1 MAGQLF
7 LDEATSAIDE
17 EEEAVLYRIMA
28 GALPATTVISIGHR
42 GSLEAYHHRIITV
55 ERASGHP
62 GRLIDRAGDVR
73 ADFGLGVASGAGMK
87 TSYGW
92 KLLPYLRPYRMRFL
106 WALAQVFLIA
116 GFELLKPWPL
126 QIVIDDVLGGKAVGF
141 ALLAN
146 WSPLGLLGL
155 ACLGLVVVQLL
166 AGALTLLHNF
176 TAISVG
182 QSMVNDLRGRLYS
195 HLQRLS
201 LAFHSRQKVGDIMF
215 RITAD
220 SFAVQTMLM
229 NGLLPIISA
238 IVLLAG
244 MLLIL
249 FPLDP
254 VLTLLSMSVIPALFL
269 LIALFNRRIADVAT
283 EVRDADSRVYS
294 IVQWAITSM
303 KVVQAFTKEEEEYG
317 RFMGA
322 SRTSLGFAL
331 KLYNWQTFY
340 SGVVN
345 TLIASG
351 TALVIYVGARSVL
364 GGTLSVGQLIVFI
377 SYLAQLYVPVNQL
390 TQSWSLIAS
399 ARVSARR
406 VFEILET
413 EADLADGPLTLSP
426 ESAHGTI
433 EWRGISFRYRSEMP
447 VLLSID
453 LKVEPGMK
461 VAVVGPTGAGKS
473 TMLGLLPRFF
483 DPSAGSVTIDG
494 VDVRAFTLKSL
505 RRQIAMVL
513 QPPLIFP
520 ISVRD
525 NLAYGRHDA
534 TQEEIEE
541 AARTASIHAMIMSLP
556 QGYDTV
562 IGEAGATLS
571 EGEKQRLTI
580 ARALLRD
587 APILILD
594 EPTSALDVETEAQVM
609 NGIRRL
615 TVGRTTFIIA
625 HRLSTIRSCDLILVL
640 RDGMIA
646 ERGTFAELMHRNG
659 MFAELYNTQFRD
671 TKESQFGLA

>member
-1 MAGQLF
+1 MN
-7 LDEATSAIDE
+7 
-17 EEEAVLYRIMA
+17 
-28 GALPATTVISIGHR
+28 
-42 GSLEAYHHRIITV
+42 
-55 ERASGHP
+55 
-62 GRLIDRAGDVR
+62 
-73 ADFGLGVASGAGMK
+73 

-92 KLLPYLRPYRMRFL
+92 KLLPYLRPYRLRFA

-126 QIVIDDVLGGKAVGF
+126 QVVIDNVLGRKTVGF
-141 ALLAN
+141 ALPED
-146 WSPLGLLGL
+146 WSPLGLLAL
-155 ACLGLVVVQLL
+155 ACLGIVFVQLV
-166 AGALTLLHNF
+166 AGALTLLHNY
-176 TAISVG
+176 TAIGVG
-182 QSMVNDLRGRLYS
+182 QRMVNDLRGSLYS

-201 LAFHSRQKVGDIMF
+201 LAFHSRQQVGDIMF

-244 MLLIL
+244 MLVIL

-254 VLTLLSMSVIPALFL
+254 VLTMLSMSVVPVLFL
-269 LIALFNRRIADVAT
+269 SIGFFNRRIADVAT
-283 EVRDADSRVYS
+283 DVRDADSRVYS
-294 IVQWAITSM
+294 VVQWAISSM
-303 KVVQAFTKEEEEYG
+303 KVVQAFTKEEEEYR
-317 RFMGA
+317 RFMGV
-322 SRTSLGFAL
+322 SRTSLGFTL

-345 TLIASG
+345 TLIAAG

-364 GGTLSVGQLIVFI
+364 SGTLSVGQLIVFI

-390 TQSWSLIAS
+390 SQSWGLIAS
-399 ARVSARR
+399 ARISARR

-413 EADLADGPLTLSP
+413 EADLQDGPLILSP
-426 ESAHGTI
+426 EGAHGAI
-433 EWRGISFRYRSEMP
+433 EWSGVSFRYRSEMP
-447 VLLSID
+447 VLRSID
-453 LKVEPGMK
+453 LRVEPGMR

-483 DPSAGSVTIDG
+483 DPSTGSVAIDG
-494 VDVRAFTLKSL
+494 VDVREFSLRSL

-525 NLAYGRHDA
+525 NLAYGRPDA
-534 TQEEIEE
+534 TPEEIED
-541 AARTASIHAMIMSLP
+541 AARLASIHPMIMSLP
-556 QGYDTV
+556 QGYETV

-609 NGIRRL
+609 DGIKRL
-615 TVGRTTFIIA
+615 TSGRTTFIIA
-625 HRLSTIRSCDLILVL
+625 HRLSTIRNCDLILVL
-640 RDGMIA
+640 RDGIIA
-646 ERGTFAELMHRNG
+646 ERGTFAELMRRNRV
-659 MFAELYNTQFRD
+659 FADLYNTQFRD
-671 TKESQFGLA
+671 AEESGLGVA

>member
-1 MAGQLF
+1 MT
-7 LDEATSAIDE
+7 TS
-17 EEEAVLYRIMA
+17 
-28 GALPATTVISIGHR
+28 S
-42 GSLEAYHHRIITV
+42 
-55 ERASGHP
+55 
-62 GRLIDRAGDVR
+62 
-73 ADFGLGVASGAGMK
+73 
-87 TSYGW
+87 GW
-92 KLLPYLRPYRMRFL
+92 KLLPYLWPYRWRFL

-126 QIVIDDVLGGKAVGF
+126 QVVIDNVLGGKAAGL
-141 ALLAN
+141 ALLED
-146 WSPLGLLGL
+146 WSPLALLGL
-155 ACLGLVVVQLL
+155 ACLGIVFVQFV
-166 AGALTLLHNF
+166 AGGLTLLHNY
-176 TAISVG
+176 TAIDVG
-182 QSMVNDLRGRLYS
+182 QRMVNDLRGALYS

-201 LAFHSRQKVGDIMF
+201 LAFHSRQQVGDIMF

-244 MLLIL
+244 MLVIL

-269 LIALFNRRIADVAT
+269 SIGFFNRRIADVAT

-294 IVQWAITSM
+294 IVQWAISSM
-303 KVVQAFTKEEEEYG
+303 KVVQAFTKEEEEYR

-322 SRTSLGFAL
+322 SLTSLGFTL

-345 TLIASG
+345 TLIAAG

-364 GGTLSVGQLIVFI
+364 AGSLTVGQLIVFI

-390 TQSWSLIAS
+390 TQSWGLIAG
-399 ARVSARR
+399 ARISARR

-413 EADLADGPLTLSP
+413 EADLADGPITLTP
-426 ESAHGTI
+426 EGAHGAI
-433 EWRGISFRYRSEMP
+433 EWRGVSFRYRTEMP
-447 VLLSID
+447 VLQSID
-453 LKVEPGMK
+453 LRVEPGMK

-483 DPSAGSVTIDG
+483 DPSTGSITIGG
-494 VDVRAFTLKSL
+494 VDVREFTLKSL
-505 RRQIAMVL
+505 RGKISMVL

-525 NLAYGRHDA
+525 NLAYGRPDA
-534 TQEEIEE
+534 TPQEIEE
-541 AARTASIHAMIMSLP
+541 AARLASIHTMITGLP

-562 IGEAGATLS
+562 IGESGATLS

-594 EPTSALDVETEAQVM
+594 EPTSALDVETEALVM
-609 NGIRRL
+609 DGIKQL
-615 TVGRTTFIIA
+615 TRGRTTFIIA
-625 HRLSTIRSCDLILVL
+625 HRLSTIRNCDLILVL
-640 RDGMIA
+640 RDGVIA
-646 ERGTFAELMHRNG
+646 ERGTFSDLMRRNG
-659 MFAELYNTQFRD
+659 VFAELYNTQFRGTD
-671 TKESQFGLA
+671 ESRLVVA